1 MSVHLQGV
9 RHVTSSDFLI
19 PSLACLSHGDTARVI
34 QIRQIK
40 TLNGILEEKIDLDKS
55 IAPGIYLLKLSTENY
70 SKVISFV
77 KQ

>member
-1 MSVHLQGV
+1 M
-9 RHVTSSDFLI
+9 
-19 PSLACLSHGDTARVI
+19 I

>member
-1 MSVHLQGV
+1 M
-9 RHVTSSDFLI
+9 
-19 PSLACLSHGDTARVI
+19 I

-55 IAPGIYLLKLSTENY
+55 IAPGLYLLKRSTENY